1 MSAPGPTHRFSGLPA
16 IMLALTAVLAIAL
29 VGMLG
34 GELYA
39 RHRANTLVAEA
50 VKCEAQD
57 DATVSFGTTPPV
69 LAQYF
74 NGEYSHISVK
84 TAGNQIRQA
93 KGMQLDLDI
102 RNVRLNKGAG
112 ASDSKGTIG
121 SLEGTITWPADGIK
135 QSIQDVVPMIGSIVT
150 GSVTADPGAGTV
162 QLKGLLNKATVKPQL
177 VNNGLSL
184 QVVDLEALGHD
195 LDTDTVQRR
204 LDELT
209 AKVTDNLPLGIH
221 LDSVAVTDS
230 GVVVKFSTQNAAIQQ
245 GSSSSQCFDSL

>member
-16 IMLALTAVLAIAL
+16 AMLALTVVLAIAL

-39 RHRANTLVAEA
+39 RHRANSLVAEA

-57 DATVSFGTTPPV
+57 SATVSFGTTPPV

-74 NGEYSHISVK
+74 NGEYSHISVQ

-93 KGMQLDLDI
+93 KGMRLELDI

-112 ASDSKGTIG
+112 ASDPKGTIG
-121 SLEGTITWPADGIK
+121 SLDGTITWPADGIK
-135 QSIQDVVPMIGSIVT
+135 QSIQDVVPVIGSIVT
-150 GSVTADPGAGTV
+150 GTVTADPSAGTV

-195 LDTDTVQRR
+195 LDTDTVQRH

-209 AKVTDNLPLGIH
+209 AKVTDDLPLGIH
-221 LDSVAVTDS
+221 LDSVEVTDS
-230 GVVVKFSTQNAAIQQ
+230 GVVVKFSTRNAAIE
-245 GSSSSQCFDSL
+245 GSSSSQCFESL

>member
-1 MSAPGPTHRFSGLPA
+1 
-16 IMLALTAVLAIAL
+16 MLALTAVLAIAL

-39 RHRANTLVAEA
+39 RHRADTLVADA

-57 DATVSFGTTPPV
+57 SATVSFGTTPPV

-93 KGMQLDLDI
+93 KGMQLELDI
-102 RNVRLNKGAG
+102 RNVRLNKDAG
-112 ASDSKGTIG
+112 ASDPKGTIG
-121 SLEGTITWPADGIK
+121 SLDGTITWPADGIK

-150 GSVTADPGAGTV
+150 GSVTADPGAGTIE
-162 QLKGLLNKATVKPQL
+162 LKGLLNKATVKPQL

-184 QVVDLEALGHD
+184 QVVDLEALGRD

-209 AKVTDNLPLGIH
+209 AKVTDGLPLGIH
-221 LDSVAVTDS
+221 IDSVQVTDS
-230 GVVVKFSTQNAAIQQ
+230 GVVVKFSTRNAAIEP